1 MRRARRVLYLDLARG
16 HADRWLCIFYHCT
29 PASIRLR
36 HIAGSQGNGSERCCS
51 RASHRNCRAVGCN
64 FKPYIGLHPDAEFGC
79 AVNEGA
85 QHKTPAETRSGQVPC
100 NFRLKLSPAPCFCS
114 HGRAQAARPIARL
127 RHPSICSLHFTLCIR
142 IEPRPDY
149 IYGLQCPNTAAPRV
163 SGRRPALMKC
173 SLAGLLSVDCAL
185 TWSRQGKLYCRP
197 AYWVL

>member
-16 HADRWLCIFYHCT
+16 HADRWLCIFYHCS

-85 QHKTPAETRSGQVPC
+85 QHKTPAETRSGQDPC

-127 RHPSICSLHFTLCIR
+127 RHPSILFFCTSRCVSASSPAQTTYMVFSVPIR
-142 IEPRPDY
+142 P
-149 IYGLQCPNTAAPRV
+149 L
-163 SGRRPALMKC
+163 PAF
-173 SLAGLLSVDCAL
+173 LAG
-185 TWSRQGKLYCRP
+185 GP
-197 AYWVL
+197 P

>member
-1 MRRARRVLYLDLARG
+1 ML
-16 HADRWLCIFYHCT
+16 
-29 PASIRLR
+29 
-36 HIAGSQGNGSERCCS
+36 
-51 RASHRNCRAVGCN
+51 SHRNCRAVGCN

-127 RHPSICSLHFTLCIR
+127 RHPSVLFFALHAVYPHR
-142 IEPRPDY
+142 APPRLH
-149 IYGLQCPNTAAPRV
+149 IWSSVSQYGRSPV

-197 AYWVL
+197 AYYCSPYQRVVSHALSIRINTSVM